1 MQMEAGRWLAS
12 DTIGNVKGK
21 IQDKEGI
28 PPDQQCLLFASKHL
42 EDGRTM
48 ADYNIPKKSTLHL
61 ACCWRCCWPVAT
73 WRCDRL
79 VRQLVQRAAAPSAR
93 SGRATLP
100 IFRGHW
106 TRHQDQPRAGRVR
119 ARASASW
126 RHHTEQQV
134 SFTGLF
140 QIARLGL
147 VFVLRI
153 PIRGLNFAYD
163 LG

>member
-12 DTIGNVKGK
+12 DTIGNVKAK
-21 IQDKEGI
+21 IQDKDGI

-48 ADYNIPKKSTLHL
+48 ADYNIPKESTLHL

-100 IFRGHW
+100 ILDGTGHATKTSRGPAASVLA
-106 TRHQDQPRAGRVR
+106 QVRAGAITRDNR
-119 ARASASW
+119 
-126 RHHTEQQV
+126 
-134 SFTGLF
+134 
-140 QIARLGL
+140 
-147 VFVLRI
+147 
-153 PIRGLNFAYD
+153 
-163 LG
+163 